1 MYKGG
6 RDGGREGERERGVR
20 ERLTATV
27 DPFFPTPLVSI
38 MERAMNRL

>member
-1 MYKGG
+1 MK
-6 RDGGREGERERGVR
+6 EERERERER

-38 MERAMNRL
+38 IENATDRL